1 MSQDLQ
7 TYLRDP
13 SREADG
19 DYTGLLRQAMAE
31 VLHLSAS
38 VVEPLES
45 EIESEYQRARS
56 DVRERF
62 DRDKET
68 VERELRLNS
77 QTIREEYETL
87 VKEADAEFEGRLST
101 LKVDVQQRRKRVM
114 QTAADLESKAEKEK
128 QDQLLVAEFVAEGAA
143 TKKQQKSFEA
153 KATAEQT
160 RRRLDDL
167 DAQANLLIRQYR
179 CRALSLAQKGGPLAD
194 NGENPAEILRSQQTL
209 AEQRLDQLRRLRVA
223 QLFVGARPVLLA
235 GGLLGVAGTVLGILH
250 LQEVSM
256 TVTAPTVLALT
267 IAAIVVGG
275 RALWHRSRSQV
286 RRLYEE
292 FQAAL
297 MNARIAFG
305 RLAAQALDEIEREWQ
320 TSVEQKQAE
329 IKRIHSTF
337 ETTKAN
343 IARQQATSLHQV
355 EDQREEI
362 LNSLRTTRD
371 RVIEEA
377 QHKLEQQQAA
387 LDSRCQEGLAGI
399 QKRYDEEIAACEGKY
414 QTARKALEDRWDRG
428 LARIDA
434 LLQYMAR
441 LDRRATGDWDHL
453 LGESWTPS
461 QTPPSGARF
470 AAIHVDFGRLA
481 DSVAARA
488 GARLDAARFA
498 ALPALLEFPNHC
510 SLLLEYPREGRPQAI
525 DALRAV
531 MIRLFASFPPGQARF
546 TIFDPVGLGESF
558 AGFMHAGDY
567 LESLVGG
574 RIWTEALQFQEQ
586 LEDLTQ
592 HMENVIQKY
601 LRNEFETIEEYNRQA
616 GELAEPYRFL
626 VIADFPRNFSEE
638 TARRLS
644 SVIHSGPRCGVHTL
658 IAYDTRAELPSGVDV
673 RDIHAASVHLVYED
687 GQFVWQDDV
696 LKQFPLVLDKPPGEE
711 ALTEAMH
718 AIGKAGAASARVEV
732 PFAAIA
738 PQADQLWSLDSRHEL
753 RIALGRTGA
762 TRLQHLLLGRGVAQ
776 HMLIAGK
783 TGSGKSTLLHVMV
796 TNLALWYAPD
806 QVELYLIDFKQ
817 GVEFK
822 TYATHHLPHARAI
835 AIESDREFGLSIL
848 RRLDAEMT
856 HRGDLFRQ
864 AGVQDLA
871 AYRKATGKAMP
882 RTVLIVDEFQVFFAE
897 DDKLAQDAAVLLEQL
912 VRQGRA
918 FGIHVVLGSQ
928 TLGGVFGLA
937 RSTIGQMA
945 IRIALQCSDADA
957 QLILDDDNMAARL
970 LSRPGEAIYNDAG
983 GRLAGNSPFQTAWL
997 PDATRDGYLAK
1008 ISALVA
1014 RRVSKK
1020 GSGPAAPGAESI
1032 TPEGG
1037 GATRRLE
1044 FRLQAGE
1051 DRVNAELQTDLPFS
1065 DTQFE
1070 PAIVFE
1076 GSAPADIRENRQL
1089 AACLERPV
1097 PCDSPRIWL
1106 GAPVTIKEPTA
1117 VTIRRQSGANL
1128 LIVGQRDDLAR
1139 NLVSAALV
1147 SLAAQCSCRF
1157 IILDGSPPDAPG
1169 AGVFERIAAAIP
1181 HECRNIGWH
1190 DVADAIAELA
1200 KEVDRRS
1207 GPAAPGWG
1215 KTPPR
1220 AGVPQTSDAF
1230 IFLVIF
1236 GLQRYRMLRRNEDA
1250 FSFSRDEQA
1259 RPQPDVQFADLLR
1272 EGPSVGV
1279 HTLAWANTLS
1289 TLERT
1294 LDRQTVHEFDHRVLF
1309 QMSAADSS
1317 NLIDSPIANQLGLH
1331 RALLHSEEQGGIE
1344 RFRPYDAIRDDWLAD
1359 VGRKLSQRWA
1369 GPKT

>member
-1 MSQDLQ
+1 MSQDLE

-13 SREADG
+13 VHENNG
-19 DYTGLLRQAMAE
+19 DYTSLLRQAMDE
-31 VLHLSAS
+31 VLRLSAS
-38 VVEPLES
+38 AVEPLES
-45 EIESEYQRARS
+45 EIESQYQRART
-56 DVRERF
+56 DARERF
-62 DRDKET
+62 DRDKEKI
-68 VERELRLNS
+68 ERELRLNS
-77 QTIREEYETL
+77 QTIRQEYETL
-87 VKEADAEFEGRLST
+87 IKEAEAEYGGRLSL
-101 LKVDVQQRRKRVM
+101 LKVDIQQRRKRVM
-114 QTAADLESKAEKEK
+114 QTAADLENKAEKDM
-128 QDQLLVAEFVAEGAA
+128 QDQLLVTEFVAEGAA
-143 TKKQQKSFEA
+143 TKRQQKSFEA
-153 KATAEQT
+153 KTIAEET

-167 DAQANLLIRQYR
+167 DSQAILLVRQYR
-179 CRALSLAQKGGPLAD
+179 CRNLSPAGQSGPSID
-194 NGENPAEILRSQQTL
+194 TDQSPTEILRSQQAQ
-209 AEQRLDQLRRLRVA
+209 AEQHLDKLRKLRVA
-223 QLFVGARPVLLA
+223 QLFVGARPILLA
-235 GGLLGVAGTVLGILH
+235 GGLLGVAGTLLGILH
-250 LQEVSM
+250 LLEVPM
-256 TVTAPTVLALT
+256 TVIAPTVLALAG
-267 IAAIVVGG
+267 AAVVVGG
-275 RALWHRSRSQV
+275 RLLWRRSRFLVQ
-286 RRLYEE
+286 RTYGE
-292 FQAAL
+292 FQGAL
-297 MNARIAFG
+297 MSARMAFG
-305 RLAAQALDEIEREWQ
+305 RLSAQALDEVERQWQ

-329 IKRIHSTF
+329 LKRIHTTF

-343 IARQQATSLHQV
+343 IAKQRGISLHQV
-355 EDQREEI
+355 EEQRQE
-362 LNSLRTTRD
+362 LLDSLRTNRD
-371 RVIEEA
+371 RVIREA
-377 QHKLEQQQAA
+377 QQKVEQQQTE
-387 LDSRCQEGLAGI
+387 LENRLRQSLAEI
-399 QKRYDEEIAACEGKY
+399 QKRYDEETAACENKY
-414 QTARKALEDRWDRG
+414 QTARKSLEDRWDRG
-428 LARIDA
+428 LARIDS
-434 LLQYMAR
+434 LLQRTAG
-441 LDRRATGDWDHL
+441 LDRRAAGNWEHL

-470 AAIHVDFGRLA
+470 AAINVDFGCLA

-488 GARLDAARFA
+488 GAKLDATRFA
-498 ALPALLEFPNHC
+498 ALPAMLEFPDHC
-510 SLLLEYPREGRPQAI
+510 SLLLEYPREGRQEAI
-525 DALRAV
+525 DTLRAV
-531 MIRLFASFPPGQARF
+531 MMRLFASFPPGQARF

-567 LESLVGG
+567 LEALVGG
-574 RIWTEALQFQEQ
+574 RIWTEAPQIQEQ

-658 IAYDTRAELPSGVDV
+658 IAYDTRAELPSGVDM
-673 RDIHAASVHLVYED
+673 RDIYAASVHLAFED
-687 GQFVWQDDV
+687 GKFVWRDEI

-738 PQADQLWSLDSRHEL
+738 PDAEQMWSLDSRSEL
-753 RIALGRTGA
+753 RVPLGRTGA
-762 TRLQHLLLGRGVAQ
+762 TRLQNLLLGRGVAQ

-822 TYATHHLPHARAI
+822 TYATHNLPHARAI

-864 AGVQDLA
+864 AGVQDLG
-871 AYRKATGKAMP
+871 AYRKSTGRVMP

-945 IRIALQCSDADA
+945 IRIALQCSDADS

-983 GRLAGNSPFQTAWL
+983 GRIAGNSPFQTAWL
-997 PDATRDGYLAK
+997 PDATRDTYLGR
-1008 ISALVA
+1008 I
-1014 RRVSKK
+1014 RER
-1020 GSGPAAPGAESI
+1020 I
-1032 TPEGG
+1032 
-1037 GATRRLE
+1037 
-1044 FRLQAGE
+1044 
-1051 DRVNAELQTDLPFS
+1051 QTNHDLLPL
-1065 DTQFE
+1065 E

-1076 GSAPADIRENRQL
+1076 GSAPADIRANHLL
-1089 AACLERPV
+1089 AACTEQPA
-1097 PCDSPRIWL
+1097 PHDPPRIWL

-1117 VTIRRQSGANL
+1117 VTIRRQSGANML
-1128 LIVGQRDDLAR
+1128 VVGQRDDLAR
-1139 NLVSAALV
+1139 NLMSAAIV
-1147 SLAAQCSCRF
+1147 SLAAQYPISSARF
-1157 IILDGSPPDAPG
+1157 VILDGSPPDAPG
-1169 AGVFERIAAAIP
+1169 AGAFERIAAVMP
-1181 HECRNIGWH
+1181 HDCRNVGWH
-1190 DVADAIAELA
+1190 DVADVIAELA
-1200 KEVDRRS
+1200 QEVDRRMMEGRHNAS
-1207 GPAAPGWG
+1207 
-1215 KTPPR
+1215 
-1220 AGVPQTSDAF
+1220 S
-1230 IFLVIF
+1230 IFLLVF
-1236 GLQRYRMLRRNEDA
+1236 GLQRYRMLRRNEDS
-1250 FSFSRDEQA
+1250 FGFSRDEEA
-1259 RPQPDVQFADLLR
+1259 KPHPDIQFADLLR
-1272 EGPSVGV
+1272 EGPTVGV

-1294 LDRQTVHEFDHRVLF
+1294 LDRQTIHEFDHRVLF

-1331 RALLHSEEQGGIE
+1331 RALLHSEEQGGTE
-1344 RFRPYDAIRDDWLAD
+1344 RFRPYAMIRDDWLTEI
-1359 VGRKLSQRWA
+1359 GRRLSQGCAKQIQNSKSETRN
-1369 GPKT
+1369 KHE